1 VNKDDLIG
9 LNAAVDRLRQQIG
22 LLEARVAKLEGA
34 SSSSTVSTDQMET
47 IPASDLE
54 SAEESLQPAATRAV
68 FLLGRSILILA
79 GAFLLRA
86 LTDGGVLP
94 SSAGIGLGVA
104 YPLAM
109 ILLAD
114 RVGAREDRAGALGY
128 GLTAVLVAYPFLVET
143 IGILKIVS
151 SVVGGLALAVLT
163 GAGLL
168 VAARRYLR
176 LLAWA
181 FTLAALVA
189 ILTLNIALDA
199 PFFFTSLLLALGVG
213 TLLLAYTRGW
223 RIKRWFPALAADAV
237 ILRFVVIAANPDG
250 PSPGTVLP
258 STAGTMALA
267 LTLLVVYLGIFT
279 FRAVVQ
285 NKGVRTFYVTQ
296 SMAVLLIGFGGAVR
310 LAQSSGG
317 AATLLGWLALAAASA
332 YYAVAFTFV
341 RQRHGRGRGFFYFA
355 SLALVFLVLG
365 SRVVAADTWL
375 AWSWIGL
382 GLAAAL
388 LGGRFDRVTLRAHS
402 AIYLV
407 LAAWQTGLTAA
418 AWDAFLGGSD
428 VVWSGLDPAG
438 VAALLVTI
446 GCYGVMV
453 WTQRGRE
460 ISVARR
466 VPNFCIAVMA
476 LSGLGWGAVWL
487 LVQGLGE
494 APPAAS
500 PATVAV
506 IRTGVL
512 AATAVALA
520 WVGRRSGWVELTWL
534 VYPLLALGCVKLLIE
549 DLRRGTPLT
558 LTVGFAL
565 FGTALILAPRMMLAG
580 RKATRSD
587 RTDQA
592 PFGGK
597 PN

>member
-1 VNKDDLIG
+1 VKNNDLIG
-9 LNAAVDRLRQQIG
+9 LMAAVDRLRLQVIS
-22 LLEARVAKLEGA
+22 LEARVAELEGTA
-34 SSSSTVSTDQMET
+34 SFPAVSADLSEAVLA
-47 IPASDLE
+47 PDLE
-54 SAEESLQPAATRAV
+54 PAEENLRPAAMRGA

-86 LTDGGVLP
+86 LTDSGTLP
-94 SSAGIGLGVA
+94 PLAGFGLGVVYA
-104 YPLAM
+104 LAM

-114 RVGAREDRAGALGY
+114 RVGAREDRAGAVAY

-143 IGILKIVS
+143 MGMLKIVS
-151 SVVGGLALAVLT
+151 PVMGGLALAVLT
-163 GAGLL
+163 SAGLL

-181 FTLAALVA
+181 FTLTALMA

-199 PFFFTSLLLALGVG
+199 PFIFASLLLALGVG

-223 RIKRWFPALAADAV
+223 RIERWFPALAADAV
-237 ILRFVVIAANPDG
+237 ILRLVLITADPGDPA
-250 PSPGTVLP
+250 PGTVLP
-258 STAGTMALA
+258 STSGTMVLA

-285 NKGVRTFYVTQ
+285 NKGVRTFYVMQ
-296 SMAVLLIGFGGAVR
+296 SMAVLLIGYGGAVR
-310 LAQSSGG
+310 LIQSDAGG
-317 AATLLGWLALAAASA
+317 AALLGWLALAAASG
-332 YYAVAFTFV
+332 YYAVAFTVV

-375 AWSWIGL
+375 AWCWIGL

-388 LGGRFDRVTLRAHS
+388 LGGWFDRVTLRAHS
-402 AIYLV
+402 AVYV
-407 LAAWQTGLTAA
+407 ALAAWHTGLTAA
-418 AWDAFLGGSD
+418 AWDVFLGGSD
-428 VVWSGLDPAG
+428 VAWRGLDAAG

-446 GCYGVMV
+446 GCYGVLV

-460 ISVARR
+460 VSVARR
-466 VPNFCIAVMA
+466 VPRFCIAVLA

-512 AATAVALA
+512 AATVVALA
-520 WVGRRSGWVELTWL
+520 VVGRRSSWVELTWL

-587 RTDQA
+587 
-592 PFGGK
+592 
-597 PN
+597 